1 MIARITCMGYRS
13 AHPYPHI
20 KGCNGSSTILGYRHI
35 PDLHAGDT
43 VEHSDD
49 RISVAVG
56 GHVSSHK
63 SPEPHSQEDWE
74 GHVGQRRVEEN
85 HGKGDGSEKD
95 DGMAGRGA
103 DLSGTGMGQSPF
115 VAQHMLPRSRSA
127 NLPPL
132 KPVTV
137 LSQVCVGEE
146 FEHTCTYT
154 HTHTCTHVHTH
165 THTHTRMHTHT
176 HTHANTH
183 T

>member
-1 MIARITCMGYRS
+1 M
-13 AHPYPHI
+13 
-20 KGCNGSSTILGYRHI
+20 
-35 PDLHAGDT
+35 
-43 VEHSDD
+43 EHRDD
-49 RISVAVG
+49 CISVAVG

-74 GHVGQRRVEEN
+74 GHLGQRRAEEN

-95 DGMAGRGA
+95 NGMAVGGA
-103 DLSGTGMGQSPF
+103 DLSGIGMGQSPF

-146 FEHTCTYT
+146 YGFT
-154 HTHTCTHVHTH
+154 
-165 THTHTRMHTHT
+165 
-176 HTHANTH
+176 
-183 T
+183 